1 VCEVGVKWFGGVR
14 VYVGGGV
21 CRSVAVKVV
30 FGVVVV
36 EGGCTESDKVT
47 YRSTPPGNAVIGGGP
62 GLSQ

>member
-1 VCEVGVKWFGGVR
+1 VKWFGGVC

-36 EGGCTESDKVT
+36 DGGQNQTK
-47 YRSTPPGNAVIGGGP
+47 
-62 GLSQ
+62 